1 MELQEQ
7 NWYKKLI
14 VDNKDLYLLWQHDYN
29 LEEIDKKTY
38 KKLEDFEKNL
48 NDKHLVPDILKELKQ
63 ALVIFGKIEEE
74 AKKVSEAQ

>member
-38 KKLEDFEKNL
+38 KKLEDLEKNL